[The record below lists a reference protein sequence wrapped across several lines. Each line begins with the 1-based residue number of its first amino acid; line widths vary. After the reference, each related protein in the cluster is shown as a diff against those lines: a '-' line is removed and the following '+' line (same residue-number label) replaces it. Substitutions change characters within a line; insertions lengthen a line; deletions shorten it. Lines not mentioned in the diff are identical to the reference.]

1 MPLYEYRCKNCGTE
15 FEKQLRF
22 SEADQ
27 LPACPKCNS
36 TQTRKKISSVVSF
49 VFKFHRFISQPK
61 QQLQHQRRLYLR
73 RINRRPLAVVH
84 KSM

>member
-27 LPACPKCNS
+27 LPACPNCSS

-49 VFKFHRFISQPK
+49 VANSAGSSASTGSSCGTGGGFT
-61 QQLQHQRRLYLR
+61 
-73 RINRRPLAVVH
+73 
-84 KSM
+84 

>member
-1 MPLYEYRCKNCGTE
+1 MPLYEFRCKECGTE

-27 LPACPKCNS
+27 IPTCPNCNS

-49 VFKFHRFISQPK
+49 VANSSGSSTSSTSCSTGGGFT
-61 QQLQHQRRLYLR
+61 
-73 RINRRPLAVVH
+73 
-84 KSM
+84 

>member
-1 MPLYEYRCKNCGTE
+1 MPLYEYRCKDCGTE

-27 LPACPKCNS
+27 LPACPNCNS

-49 VFKFHRFISQPK
+49 TVNSAGSSASSGSSCSTGGGFT
-61 QQLQHQRRLYLR
+61 
-73 RINRRPLAVVH
+73 
-84 KSM
+84 

>member
-1 MPLYEYRCKNCGTE
+1 MPLYEYRCKECGTE

-36 TQTRKKISSVVSF
+36 PHTRKKLSSVVSF
-49 VFKFHRFISQPK
+49 GSGSSFGYSASSSSCGTSGGFS
-61 QQLQHQRRLYLR
+61 
-73 RINRRPLAVVH
+73 
-84 KSM
+84 

>member
-1 MPLYEYRCKNCGTE
+1 MPLYEYRCKNCGAE

-27 LPACPKCNS
+27 LPVCPNCNS

-49 VFKFHRFISQPK
+49 VANATGSSASTGSSCSTGGGFT
-61 QQLQHQRRLYLR
+61 
-73 RINRRPLAVVH
+73 
-84 KSM
+84 